1 MKEEEEEEQTQF
13 GPNLC
18 KYWCGDGDGD
28 DEGGNERGRR
38 REEEKRDGIQFGPQ
52 VVSLLVW

>member
-18 KYWCGDGDGD
+18 NYWCGDGDGD
-28 DEGGNERGRR
+28 DEGENERGRR
-38 REEEKRDGIQFGPQ
+38 REEETKDGIQFGHQ
-52 VVSLLVW
+52 AVSLLV